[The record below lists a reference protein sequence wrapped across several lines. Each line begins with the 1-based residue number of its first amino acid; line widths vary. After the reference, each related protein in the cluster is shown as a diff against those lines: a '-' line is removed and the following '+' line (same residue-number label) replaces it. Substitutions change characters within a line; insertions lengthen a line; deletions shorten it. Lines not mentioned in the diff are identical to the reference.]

1 MFLEIFDNLLK
12 KNQLNKRQFSIKSG
26 IPYTT
31 IDGFYKKGYENI
43 RLTTLRKIADYFG
56 VTLDYLIFGKEP
68 HGGNEQILEMQKHYS
83 MLNEIGKQKA
93 LEYIK
98 DLTENIK
105 YTNKQTSTAKQI
117 ENDIASEV
125 AKQIKTV
132 KSSV

>member
-68 HGGNEQILEMQKHYS
+68 HGGNEQILEMQKHYR